1 MIKEIKVYKMYVRN
15 LIQKNNRL
23 EQMQFHSHVFDLI

>member
-1 MIKEIKVYKMYVRN
+1 MIKEIKVYKMYQIPDV
-15 LIQKNNRL
+15 QKNNRL